1 MLKLVAEKVVSE
13 DLSSKDFY
21 NYYLVYEKDGKSRRL
36 RVRPVF
42 WSDLGF
48 LRQLA
53 QDLEQ

>member
-1 MLKLVAEKVVSE
+1 MLKLVAEKVDDAKVPG
-13 DLSSKDFY
+13 KDFY
-21 NYYLVYEKDGKSRRL
+21 NYYLVYEKDGKTRRL

-48 LRQLA
+48 MRQLA